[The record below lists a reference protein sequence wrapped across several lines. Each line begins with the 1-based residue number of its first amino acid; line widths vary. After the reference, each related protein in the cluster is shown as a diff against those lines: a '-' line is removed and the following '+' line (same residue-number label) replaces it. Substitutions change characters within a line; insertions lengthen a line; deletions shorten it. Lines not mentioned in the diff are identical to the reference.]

1 MKNLFFT
8 SENLDLVEYVRLI
21 VTDIWPNETWNFHEK
36 FSKSLDLVVFNTEE
50 SKFKD
55 FESYATSGVPV
66 LLFSYETKP
75 LLLHFTKK
83 YYISGI
89 ISFDMSKED
98 IKNTFEAVFNGD
110 IFYSHK
116 MVSMLFSNK
125 INDLSAAVLSLTD
138 REIEIL
144 VMMMN
149 DLNNEDIASELNVS
163 VRTINAHKGN
173 IMRKV
178 GAKTTS
184 GLIKTALDYSAVLKT
199 QL

>member
-1 MKNLFFT
+1 MRNLFFT
-8 SENLDLVEYVRLI
+8 SKNVDFVNHVRVLLNE
-21 VTDIWPNETWNFHEK
+21 IWPDETWIFKEE
-36 FSKSLDLVVFNTEE
+36 FSEELDVVIFDTELTRFDE
-50 SKFKD
+50 FPK
-55 FESYATSGVPV
+55 YNAGAPIV
-66 LLFSYETKP
+66 LFSLHTKP

-83 YYISGI
+83 YFVSGVP
-89 ISFDMSKED
+89 SCDMSHDD
-98 IKNTFEAVFNGD
+98 IRRTLEAVFEGD

-125 INDLSAAVLSLTD
+125 TNELSANVASLTE
-138 REIEIL
+138 RENEIL
-144 VMMMN
+144 IMMMN
-149 DLNNEDIASELNVS
+149 DLTNEDIANELQVS

-184 GLIKTALDYSAVLKT
+184 GLIKMTLDYSAVLKT